1 MPSCVEVHVW
11 LACDTSGCGQFLGV
25 GEAYHCDRVIRLIWG
40 IGLFGQTK
48 QFLLIEV
55 NVQVVDL
62 TSPQYP

>member
-1 MPSCVEVHVW
+1 MW

-25 GEAYHCDRVIRLIWG
+25 GEAYHCDRVLRLLGG

-48 QFLLIEV
+48 QFLVNEV

-62 TSPQYP
+62 T